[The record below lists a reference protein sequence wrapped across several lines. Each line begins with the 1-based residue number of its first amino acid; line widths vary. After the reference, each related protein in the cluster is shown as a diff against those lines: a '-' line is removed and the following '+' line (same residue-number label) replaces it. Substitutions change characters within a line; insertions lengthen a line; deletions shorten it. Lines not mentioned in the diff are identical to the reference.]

1 MANKTVYPYGTGG
14 SLPSSIGIIND
25 LTTGG
30 ADKALAAEQG
40 KNLNG
45 RLDEING
52 SESVDLSSLTKYAYT
67 ISSSGTW
74 TQHTGTSKGRCVLV
88 ALDGVKRVRVTM
100 DGGNGVIAFLQ
111 SATMT
116 NNASVDFST
125 EYTERIALSNGN
137 TYYYD
142 VPNDANYL
150 YIAAANSDGTP
161 LLSRYTVVLTLTES
175 TLLRKDDVEDSLS
188 SPSTDK
194 PLSAAQ
200 GAELKKELGGS
211 AFTID
216 ELYLDYST
224 GAVSS
229 VATTGAHT
237 SYIDVS
243 GVKRIRY
250 SRVSVASTTTMAGM
264 AFYDENKT
272 YISGQRFILGSTFG
286 LVDTVLSV
294 PSSAVYARFS
304 LYESQLPD
312 FYIILDNSLKFG
324 LCDMVRRVG
333 GALSGK
339 KVSIVGDS
347 ISCFGTEAQVRAGNY
362 ITPYWKVKD
371 IDVGETIQSYVTWLD
386 VYTSVDSTTR
396 TNKTIGGVTLTPEM
410 IGTLQTFT
418 PVAAD
423 VGKCIGVPRWSAS
436 YTDKP
441 WWQVFIEETGS
452 VFCANASWSGSRV
465 VPYPVGASRHDAFVM
480 SELYSDY
487 TVGRL
492 KGRDNEGNDILPD
505 IIIIYRGI
513 NDFTAVDSGV
523 AEGLETPDMK
533 TFTAITDEH
542 NFTQGYIYSINK
554 IRAAYP
560 KAVIVL
566 CTLNVAKK
574 VNYSHYPSNNGT
586 YTQPD
591 YNNKIREIADL
602 MGCGVIEFDKDGIN
616 WNNCYPTYINDSATE
631 PLHPNTAGHQVM
643 GRKAVSDVK
652 YYLP

>member
-1 MANKTVYPYGTGG
+1 MANKTVYPFGQGG
-14 SLPSSIGIIND
+14 SLPSGYPIVND
-25 LTTGG
+25 LVTGG

-40 KNLNG
+40 KILNE
-45 RLDEING
+45 RLNEING
-52 SESVDLSSLTKYAYT
+52 SESVALSSLTKYSYV

-74 TQHTGTSKGRCVLV
+74 SQQTGTLKGKCVLV
-88 ALDGVKRVRVTM
+88 ALDGVKMVKVTM
-100 DGGNGVIAFLQ
+100 DGGGGVIAFLQ

-125 EYTERIALSNGN
+125 EYTARITLSNGN

-150 YIAAANSDGTP
+150 YIAAANTDGTSV
-161 LLSRYTVVLTLTES
+161 LSRYAVVLTLTES

-188 SPSTDK
+188 SSSTDK
-194 PLSAAQ
+194 PLSAAK

-264 AFYDENKT
+264 AFYDENKN

-304 LYESQLPD
+304 LFESQLPD

-371 IDVGETIQSYVTWLD
+371 IDVGVQIQSYVTWLD
-386 VYTSVDSTTR
+386 VYTSVDSTTP
-396 TNKTIGGVTLTPEM
+396 TNKSIGGVTLTSAM

-418 PVAAD
+418 PVEGD
-423 VGKCIGVPRWSAS
+423 IGKCIGVPRWASA

-441 WWQVFIEETGS
+441 WWQVFLEETGAE
-452 VFCANASWSGSRV
+452 FCANASWSGSRV

-487 TVGRL
+487 TLGRL
-492 KGRDNEGNDILPD
+492 KGRDDEGNAILPD
-505 IIIIYRGI
+505 IILIYRGT

-533 TFTAITDEH
+533 SFTTITDDH
-542 NFTQGYIYSINK
+542 NFTQGYIHAIN
-554 IRAAYP
+554 RMRTLYP
-560 KAVIVL
+560 KAVIFL
-566 CTLNVAKK
+566 CTLTVMKK

-616 WNNCYPTYINDSATE
+616 WNNCYPTYISDSATE
-631 PLHPNTAGHQVM
+631 PLHPNTAGHKVM
-643 GRKAVSDVK
+643 GMKAVSDVK
-652 YYLP
+652 CFL